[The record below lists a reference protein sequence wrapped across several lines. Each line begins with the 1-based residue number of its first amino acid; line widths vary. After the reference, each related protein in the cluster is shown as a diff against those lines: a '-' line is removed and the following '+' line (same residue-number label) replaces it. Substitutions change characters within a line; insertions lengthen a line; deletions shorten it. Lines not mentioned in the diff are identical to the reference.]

1 MINKIDY
8 NCPVC
13 GASIAFESAM
23 CSVCKVGVDW
33 INGKPISAIKG
44 KKGRIFWISTIAIIA
59 IISILLIFLGIKL
72 V

>member
-1 MINKIDY
+1 MKNKIDY

-13 GASIAFESAM
+13 GASITFESAM

-59 IISILLIFLGIKL
+59 IISIILLLLAINLI
-72 V
+72 